1 MLLMT
6 RKRELSN
13 AEIEAAQNLKK
24 IWNEK
29 RKVLKISQEEMAF
42 KCGWS
47 GQSAFSQ
54 YLHSRI
60 PLNTDAVLKIAKIL
74 EVHPT
79 EIMPEIAALMPTSQ
93 KIEEKKIDKVQ
104 ETAYGLT
111 QEAIEFA
118 KRWQNLLPEQK
129 ALLEQTAK
137 MLTSTNQKSDQQ
149 AA

>member
-93 KIEEKKIDKVQ
+93 KIEVKKVDKIQ

-118 KRWQNLLPEQK
+118 KAWQELPPEQRS
-129 ALLEQTAK
+129 ALEAFVYAT
-137 MLTSTNQKSDQQ
+137 QKPQQ
-149 AA
+149 KVA

>member
-1 MLLMT
+1 MT

-93 KIEEKKIDKVQ
+93 KIEVKKVDKIQ

-118 KRWQNLLPEQK
+118 KAWQELPPEQRS
-129 ALLEQTAK
+129 ALEAFVYAT
-137 MLTSTNQKSDQQ
+137 QKPQQ
-149 AA
+149 KVA